1 MKHDVIHSN
10 SCSSVLWSS
19 VTSRPAA
26 STCST
31 TEPRSKLQTW
41 NRVLKEEMSSKLKR
55 RSVIGLDQQNHH
67 LLCSSVELLASGSG
81 FAEHHIPNHRFVSWG
96 SSAVFL
102 SAHKRFISEP
112 WSAEPALLCLKHFVD
127 PDWWSRWSVRVR
139 YPTRSR
145 WRPKTEMPS
154 RSTGWNVDT

>member
-1 MKHDVIHSN
+1 MNTDSIRPTCRKCSVTESTSVCFMCEICDETYEISQLSIKYHSPTHRLLTNHCSRGRPSMKHDVIHSN

-67 LLCSSVELLASGSG
+67 LLCSSVELLACFSFWFWFCRTS
-81 FAEHHIPNHRFVSWG
+81 
-96 SSAVFL
+96 
-102 SAHKRFISEP
+102 
-112 WSAEPALLCLKHFVD
+112 
-127 PDWWSRWSVRVR
+127 
-139 YPTRSR
+139 YT
-145 WRPKTEMPS
+145 
-154 RSTGWNVDT
+154 